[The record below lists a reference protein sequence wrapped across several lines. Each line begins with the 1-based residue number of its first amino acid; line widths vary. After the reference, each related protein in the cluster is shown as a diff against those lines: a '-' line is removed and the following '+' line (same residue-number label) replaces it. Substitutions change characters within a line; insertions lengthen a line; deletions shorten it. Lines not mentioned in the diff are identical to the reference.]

1 MHENGAVKSERSRQ
15 PPFRP
20 GSRAGGAVSREREMV
35 GRAAGAHR
43 HGLQA
48 CRSVEATR
56 KYGILWTWHRHP
68 CAPPR
73 GGPLPKPGCLRIFAL
88 SSGGSVLTMLS
99 PVEAHSEIPDLN
111 AAELGAIA
119 HLYRGEIY
127 RSTIWRTR
135 LDNTTNWS
143 IVTMGI
149 ALSTTFSSKEASGLP
164 LILIGMLLAVFL
176 GLEARR
182 YRYFNVW
189 RARARY
195 METHLYA
202 HILSG
207 KREDPGWRVILAQ
220 DYLHPRHHISFF
232 RAAGR
237 RVRRTYIWII
247 AIQTS
252 AYFGKLAIHPQM
264 ATHFNE
270 FVERAEIGPI
280 PGWVVL
286 LCGLLYNLGW
296 VFLAVA
302 TWWLDRRAHVG
313 RTSAAAMG

>member
-1 MHENGAVKSERSRQ
+1 
-15 PPFRP
+15 
-20 GSRAGGAVSREREMV
+20 
-35 GRAAGAHR
+35 
-43 HGLQA
+43 
-48 CRSVEATR
+48 
-56 KYGILWTWHRHP
+56 
-68 CAPPR
+68 
-73 GGPLPKPGCLRIFAL
+73 
-88 SSGGSVLTMLS
+88 MLS
-99 PVEAHSEIPDLN
+99 PAEAQKEIPDLS

-149 ALSTTFSSKEASGLP
+149 ALSTTFSSKEASALP

-182 YRYFNVW
+182 YRFFNVW

-195 METHLYA
+195 MEKHLYA
-202 HILSG
+202 PILTG
-207 KREDPGWRVILAQ
+207 KRAIDDSLWRTVLAE
-220 DYLHPRHHISFF
+220 DYLHPRHHISFY

-264 ATHFNE
+264 ATHLSE
-270 FVERAEIGPI
+270 FIDRAEIGPI

-286 LCGLLYNLGW
+286 FSGFIYNLGW
-296 VFLAVA
+296 VFLAVS
-302 TWWLDRRAHVG
+302 TYWLDRRAHG
-313 RTSAAAMG
+313 SRTSAEAMG

>member
-1 MHENGAVKSERSRQ
+1 
-15 PPFRP
+15 
-20 GSRAGGAVSREREMV
+20 
-35 GRAAGAHR
+35 
-43 HGLQA
+43 
-48 CRSVEATR
+48 
-56 KYGILWTWHRHP
+56 
-68 CAPPR
+68 
-73 GGPLPKPGCLRIFAL
+73 
-88 SSGGSVLTMLS
+88 MLS
-99 PVEAHSEIPDLN
+99 PAQDKDGVQELN
-111 AAELGAIA
+111 PAEFGAIA

-149 ALSTTFSSKEASGLP
+149 ALSTTFSSKEASALP

-202 HILSG
+202 QILNG
-207 KREDPGWRVILAQ
+207 KRAADDPRWRVVLAD
-220 DYLHPRHHISFF
+220 DYLHPRHHISYF
-232 RAAGR
+232 RSAGR

-264 ATHFNE
+264 ATQFYE
-270 FVERAEIGPI
+270 FIDRA
-280 PGWVVL
+280 
-286 LCGLLYNLGW
+286 
-296 VFLAVA
+296 
-302 TWWLDRRAHVG
+302 
-313 RTSAAAMG
+313 

>member
-1 MHENGAVKSERSRQ
+1 MLK
-15 PPFRP
+15 
-20 GSRAGGAVSREREMV
+20 
-35 GRAAGAHR
+35 AADAHD
-43 HGLQA
+43 
-48 CRSVEATR
+48 VPE
-56 KYGILWTWHRHP
+56 
-68 CAPPR
+68 
-73 GGPLPKPGCLRIFAL
+73 
-88 SSGGSVLTMLS
+88 
-99 PVEAHSEIPDLN
+99 LN
-111 AAELGAIA
+111 AAELGAVA

-149 ALSTTFSSKEASGLP
+149 ALSTTFSSREASALP

-202 HILSG
+202 QILNGQRGADEAS
-207 KREDPGWRVILAQ
+207 WRRVLAD

-237 RVRRTYIWII
+237 RVRRTYIWVI
-247 AIQTS
+247 AIQTT
-252 AYFGKLAIHPQM
+252 AYLGKIAIHPQV
-264 ATHFNE
+264 AIHLGE
-270 FVERAEIGPI
+270 FIDRAAVGPI

-286 LCGLLYNLGW
+286 GSGFLYNLGW
-296 VFLAVA
+296 IVLAVS
-302 TWWLDRRAHVG
+302 TYWLDRRTHG
-313 RTSAAAMG
+313 TRTSAAGMG

>member
-1 MHENGAVKSERSRQ
+1 MVLSLDWHGH
-15 PPFRP
+15 PRP
-20 GSRAGGAVSREREMV
+20 
-35 GRAAGAHR
+35 
-43 HGLQA
+43 
-48 CRSVEATR
+48 
-56 KYGILWTWHRHP
+56 RHP
-68 CAPPR
+68 VTGRCQN
-73 GGPLPKPGCLRIFAL
+73 PLVDNFRVG
-88 SSGGSVLTMLS
+88 SGGSGGSALIMFS
-99 PVEAHSEIPDLN
+99 PAEAPKEIQDLN

-149 ALSTTFSSKEASGLP
+149 ALSTTFSSREASALP
-164 LILIGMLLAVFL
+164 LILIGMLLAVVL

-202 HILSG
+202 PILSG
-207 KREDPGWRVILAQ
+207 KGANDNPGWRVVLAD
-220 DYLHPRHHISFF
+220 DYLYPRHHISFF

-247 AIQTS
+247 VIQTS

-264 ATHFNE
+264 ASHFNE

-286 LCGLLYNLGW
+286 CCGLIYNLGW
-296 VFLAVA
+296 VVLAVA
-302 TWWLDRRAHVG
+302 SYWLDRRAHG
-313 RTSAAAMG
+313 SRTSAAAMG

>member
-1 MHENGAVKSERSRQ
+1 MI
-15 PPFRP
+15 
-20 GSRAGGAVSREREMV
+20 
-35 GRAAGAHR
+35 
-43 HGLQA
+43 L
-48 CRSVEATR
+48 SVA
-56 KYGILWTWHRHP
+56 
-68 CAPPR
+68 
-73 GGPLPKPGCLRIFAL
+73 LRILAL
-88 SSGGSVLTMLS
+88 VAASLELTMLS
-99 PVEAHSEIPDLN
+99 PAEAPADIPDLN

-127 RSTIWRTR
+127 RSTVWRTR

-149 ALSTTFSSKEASGLP
+149 ALSTTFSSREASALP

-202 HILSG
+202 PILNG
-207 KREDPGWRVILAQ
+207 KRAVDGSRWRVVLAD

-264 ATHFNE
+264 ASHFYE
-270 FVERAEIGPI
+270 FIDRAEIGPI
-280 PGWVVL
+280 PGWIVL
-286 LCGLLYNLGW
+286 CCGLIYNLGW
-296 VFLAVA
+296 VSLAVA
-302 TWWLDRRAHVG
+302 SYWLDRRAHGG
-313 RTSAAAMG
+313 RTSAASMG

>member
-1 MHENGAVKSERSRQ
+1 L
-15 PPFRP
+15 
-20 GSRAGGAVSREREMV
+20 
-35 GRAAGAHR
+35 AAT
-43 HGLQA
+43 
-48 CRSVEATR
+48 EATR
-56 KYGILWTWHRHP
+56 CDAAKARCCVRVAADP
-68 CAPPR
+68 
-73 GGPLPKPGCLRIFAL
+73 
-88 SSGGSVLTMLS
+88 VLAMLS
-99 PVEAHSEIPDLN
+99 PADPPKEIQDLN

-149 ALSTTFSSKEASGLP
+149 ALSTTFSSREASGLP

-202 HILSG
+202 PILTGRRGTDGQS
-207 KREDPGWRVILAQ
+207 WRVILAE

-264 ATHFNE
+264 ATQFSE
-270 FVERAEIGPI
+270 FVDRAEIGPI

-286 LCGLLYNLGW
+286 CCGLVYNLGW
-296 VFLAVA
+296 VVLALS
-302 TWWLDRRAHVG
+302 TYWLDRRTHAG

>member
-1 MHENGAVKSERSRQ
+1 
-15 PPFRP
+15 
-20 GSRAGGAVSREREMV
+20 
-35 GRAAGAHR
+35 
-43 HGLQA
+43 
-48 CRSVEATR
+48 
-56 KYGILWTWHRHP
+56 
-68 CAPPR
+68 
-73 GGPLPKPGCLRIFAL
+73 
-88 SSGGSVLTMLS
+88 MLS
-99 PVEAHSEIPDLN
+99 PADAQDIPELS
-111 AAELGAIA
+111 AAELGAVA

-149 ALSTTFSSKEASGLP
+149 ALSTTFSSKEASALP

-202 HILSG
+202 QILCG
-207 KREDPGWRVILAQ
+207 QRGADDATWRRVLAD

-237 RVRRTYIWII
+237 RIRRSYIWII
-247 AIQTS
+247 VIQTT
-252 AYFGKLAIHPQM
+252 AYLGKIAIHPYV
-264 ATHFNE
+264 ATHLGE
-270 FVERAEIGPI
+270 FIDRAAIGPI

-286 LCGLLYNLGW
+286 GCGFFYNLGW
-296 VFLAVA
+296 IVLAVS
-302 TWWLDRRAHVG
+302 TFWLDRRDHG
-313 RTSAAAMG
+313 TRRSTGAMG